1 MSDWQE
7 HLVVRRCHPLEATA
21 KTPDTL
27 TFALALSTTTMRN
40 LDPGVHA
47 ALLAVDTESI
57 SLAELT
63 RIAVAACRDTDT
75 TRLLRELGRLYVR
88 KALTFTVEHDTEV
101 VCTLCS
107 TSSLGTVTPALAE
120 TGGSYR
126 MSRFAVLRRG
136 EDGLVVDSLAGHAR
150 LSIQRTEL
158 AAALAGL
165 HRPTTEP
172 DLAASLPATLP
183 AQVLGAC
190 LRLMVLG
197 GVVGIVDDA
206 GELPEDRDPDLD
218 LRDPHDLLLH
228 NRSRIGLTTDPV
240 GGTYRMAGV
249 RPPLPALRTA
259 WPGPRTALPR
269 PDIATLVRTDMP
281 LTAVMERRRSRRR
294 FAPVPL
300 TLDELGEFL
309 FRVFRVK
316 QMLPLD
322 AAEPHSYEGSLRPL
336 PSAGDAHDLEVYVVA
351 SRIDGLGR
359 GLYHYDPLEHVVA
372 EVAGPGYPVSALLG
386 TARLSAAIAEEPP
399 ALIVLAAR
407 FGRLAWKYEGLSYAA
422 TLKNVGVAY
431 AGMYLAAEAMGLAA
445 CGLGS
450 GDAGSFGAATGT
462 RPFVESSVGELM
474 LGPAAVAEP

>member
-7 HLVVRRCHPLEATA
+7 HLVVRRCHPLAATA

-27 TFALALSTTTMRN
+27 TFALALSSVTVRN

-63 RIAVAACRDTDT
+63 RIARAVCRDTDT

-88 KALTFTVEHDTEV
+88 KGLAFAVEHGTETL
-101 VCTLCS
+101 CTLWS
-107 TSSLGTVTPALAE
+107 TSSLGTATLDLAE
-120 TGGSYR
+120 AGHRYR
-126 MSRFAVLRRG
+126 MSRFAVLRR
-136 EDGLVVDSLAGHAR
+136 EDSDLVVDSLAGHAR

-165 HRPTTEP
+165 HRPATEP
-172 DLAASLPATLP
+172 DLAASLAAALP
-183 AQVLGAC
+183 PEVLGAC

-197 GVVGIVDDA
+197 GVVGIVDED
-206 GELPEDRDPDLD
+206 GKLPEDRDPDLD

-240 GGTYRMAGV
+240 GGTYRMAGT
-249 RPPLPALRTA
+249 RPPLPALRAA
-259 WPGPRTALPR
+259 WSGARTALPR
-269 PDIATLVRTDMP
+269 PDLDALTRTDMP

-300 TLDELGEFL
+300 SLDELGEFL

-322 AAEPHSYEGSLRPL
+322 PDEPHSYEGSLRPL

-351 SRIDGLGR
+351 GRIDGLGR
-359 GLYHYDPLEHVVA
+359 GLFHYDPLEHTVA

-386 TARLSAAIAEEPP
+386 TAKLSAAIPEEPP
-399 ALIVLAAR
+399 ALIVLASR

-450 GDAGSFGAATGT
+450 GDAGSFGAATGVK
-462 RPFVESSVGELM
+462 PYVESSVGELM